1 MDNSEVQN
9 PDSLPTADESDTT
22 QLRRLNESSAIEVE
36 SAVDQFGHSLDAANF
51 QFFDPRNISSERVAG
66 GIFTGIVGIAALVG
80 AITLY
85 FGIGLGWVLYATCAA
100 AVFCFAILFYFTIC
114 WPAVE
119 HRHRHWRLTDV
130 GLEVRHGVWWKHM
143 HAIPWARVQH
153 ADVSQGPIQ
162 RAYGV
167 GTLTVHTAGTS
178 NSSVNLAGLSHETAI
193 GLRDDIIRQ
202 RATGD
207 VV

>member
-1 MDNSEVQN
+1 MENSDAFN
-9 PDSLPTADESDTT
+9 PVVHPKVNDIAEPTPSQPQHQFDASTI
-22 QLRRLNESSAIEVE
+22 NGSMGIEN
-36 SAVDQFGHSLDAANF
+36 DF
-51 QFFDPRNISSERVAG
+51 QSFDPRNISAERMSG
-66 GIFTGIVGIAALVG
+66 GIFAGIVGIAAIVG
-80 AITLY
+80 VVILFLGVGWGWIFISTL
-85 FGIGLGWVLYATCAA
+85 AA
-100 AVFCFAILFYFTIC
+100 AIFCYAILFYFTIF

-130 GLEVRHGVWWKHM
+130 GLEVCHGVWWKHM
-143 HAIPWARVQH
+143 QAIPWARVQH

-162 RAYGV
+162 RMYGV

-193 GLRDDIIRQ
+193 QLRDEIIRQ
-202 RATGD
+202 RASGD